1 MSSTAMSATTTTGR
15 QVMPRRPLGR
25 TGLTV
30 PILSYG
36 ASSLGGVYG
45 TLDEAAGIQA
55 VHLAVERGVDYF
67 DVSPAYGGTVAE
79 TVLGKALRGIPRD
92 RYLLST
98 KAGKFTP
105 PGGYGGDE
113 FNYSRPRLLASVED
127 SLRRLGTDHL
137 DLLFLH
143 DIEYHGQRHV
153 PQALGEGLDT
163 LRELKR
169 QGVVRFIGLATY
181 PMALWRRVVQEC
193 DLDVIM
199 THSHYALNDTQLL
212 ELLPTCAR
220 RGIGVVNSSPLALG
234 LLTAR
239 GPAPWHPATA
249 EQRAVVAQAVDCC
262 RAAGTTLEALAVS
275 FAVAHPDIP
284 TTLTTS
290 SSPVRLAQSIDAALT
305 PPDPA
310 LVTEVRRLIAP
321 LIDHDWNFGEV
332 C

>member
-1 MSSTAMSATTTTGR
+1 MK
-15 QVMPRRPLGR
+15 RRPLGQ

-30 PILSYG
+30 PILAYG

-45 TLDEAAGIQA
+45 AIDEATGIRA
-55 VHLAVERGVDYF
+55 VQVALERGLDYL
-67 DVSPAYGGTVAE
+67 DVSPAYGGTQAE
-79 TVLGKALRGIPRD
+79 TVLGKALHGVPRD

-98 KAGKFTP
+98 KVGKFTP

-113 FNYSRPRLLASVED
+113 FNYSRPRILASVED

-143 DIEYHGQRHV
+143 DIEYHGQRYV

-163 LRELKR
+163 LRELKQR
-169 QGVVRFIGLATY
+169 GVVRFIGLATY
-181 PMALWRRVVQEC
+181 PMPLWRRVVQTC

-212 ELLPTCAR
+212 ELLPTCAQ

-239 GPAPWHPATA
+239 GPAAWHPATA
-249 EQRAVVAQAVDCC
+249 EQRALVAKAVARCQE
-262 RAAGTTLEALAVS
+262 AGTTLEALAVS
-275 FAVAHPDIP
+275 FAVAEERIP

-305 PPDPA
+305 PPDLG
-310 LVTEVRRLIAP
+310 LVAEVRRLIAP
-321 LIDHDWNFGEV
+321 LIDHDWNFGDV

>member
-1 MSSTAMSATTTTGR
+1 MK
-15 QVMPRRPLGR
+15 RRALGR

-45 TLDEAAGIQA
+45 DIDEDTGIRA
-55 VHLAVERGVDYF
+55 VHVALDRGLNYL
-67 DVSPAYGGTVAE
+67 DVAPAYGGTRAE
-79 TVLGKALRGIPRD
+79 TVLGRALRGVPRD

-98 KAGKFTP
+98 KVGKFTP

-113 FNYSRPRLLASVED
+113 FDYSRARILESVEA

-143 DIEYHGQRHV
+143 DIEYRGQRHV

-163 LRELKR
+163 LRALQR
-169 QGVVRFIGLATY
+169 QGVVRCIGLSTY
-181 PMALWRRVVQEC
+181 PMALWRRVVREG

-212 ELLPTCAR
+212 ELLPTCAE
-220 RGIGVVNSSPLALG
+220 RGIGVINSSPLALG

-239 GPAPWHPATA
+239 GPAAWHPATA
-249 EQRAVVAQAVDCC
+249 EQRALVAQAVAHCQ
-262 RAAGTTLEALAVS
+262 AAGTTLEALAVS
-275 FAVAHPDIP
+275 FAVAEERIP

-305 PPDPA
+305 PPDPV
-310 LVTEVRRLIAP
+310 LVAEVRRLMAP
-321 LIDHDWNFGEV
+321 LVDHDWNFGDV